1 MLITN
6 NFRYASGLLA
16 RNVQIAVTPQDST
29 TVITN
34 LVTDQ
39 QGFVSVDL
47 PPGQYDWW
55 YQAGD
60 YRVPFEV
67 ASTPTTVAED
77 LDDHIVSL
85 TPHPAYDDI
94 PSLVLQFENGLV

>member
-6 NFRYASGLLA
+6 NFRYASGFLA
-16 RNVQIAVTPQDST
+16 RGVQIAVTARDST
-29 TVITN
+29 TVIAN

-39 QGFVSVDL
+39 QGFLSIDL

-55 YQAGD
+55 YQAD
-60 YRVPFEV
+60 NYRVPFEV
-67 ASTPTTVAED
+67 ATTPTTVAD
-77 LDDHIVSL
+77 ALDDHILSP

-94 PSLVLQFENGLV
+94 QSLVVQFENGLF